1 MVYQTKKKGGI
12 PLRSMWNGSLSFGLV
27 NIPVKMY
34 AATQSKD
41 LSFNQLHRACHTPI
55 KYEKVCPN
63 CRQTV
68 DNADIVRGYQYEP
81 GRYVIIQDEEWGNFA
96 EKSTRTVDILRFVD
110 LREIDPI
117 YYNKTYY
124 LEPSETGGKAYALL
138 QEALSIS
145 GKIAVAQITIRS
157 KPSLAVVRVYHG
169 LMALE
174 TIYYPDEIRDQAQ
187 LMGKSVPVQERELQM
202 ALSLIESLTEPFE
215 PEQYSDERRLGLQ
228 ELIAA
233 KVQGKEIVMV
243 DQAEDA
249 SAPVDL
255 MAALQASIQAQQ
267 AKLGDDSGR
276 VRH

>member
-1 MVYQTKKKGGI
+1 M
-12 PLRSMWNGSLSFGLV
+12 RSMWNGSLSFGLV

-41 LSFNQLHRACHTPI
+41 LSFNQLHKLCHTPI

-63 CRQTV
+63 CRRAIDSTE
-68 DNADIVRGYQYEP
+68 IVRGFQYEP
-81 GRYVIIQDEEWGNFA
+81 GRYVIIQDEEWESFA

-110 LREIDPI
+110 LGEIDPI

-169 LMALE
+169 LLALE
-174 TIYYPDEIRDQAQ
+174 TLYYPDEIRDRGQ
-187 LMGKSVPVQERELQM
+187 LISKTVPVQDRELQM
-202 ALSLIESLTEPFE
+202 ALSLITSLTEPFQ
-215 PEQYSDERRLGLQ
+215 PEEYSDERRLGLE

-233 KVQGKEIVMV
+233 KIQGQEIVLV
-243 DQAEDA
+243 DKAPDDA

-255 MAALQASIQAQQ
+255 LAALQASIQAQHQ
-267 AKLGDDSGR
+267 KLGEHSGG